1 MELFRDIRLNR
12 GRAILR
18 KKLGKVQRS
27 RFKGN
32 LGNAKTIGVVWDAS
46 NPEELPTLSQ
56 FHQKMAEKN
65 IDVKILGYYPG
76 KNLPDRLT
84 AIRYL
89 ICLKKEDINIT
100 YRPFTRE
107 AEAFVNTGFDILIDI
122 NFKNIFPLQYISS
135 LSRAGLKV
143 GIFDKE
149 HDHSPFDL
157 MIELNKTS
165 DINTYLTQVIYYL
178 EIINTK
184 SSQKGELNKQL

>member
-1 MELFRDIRLNR
+1 MEMFKNLRLNR
-12 GRAILR
+12 GKVILR
-18 KKLGKVQRS
+18 KKLGRIKRS

-32 LGNAKTIGVVWDAS
+32 LSSAKTIGLVWDAT
-46 NPEELPTLSQ
+46 NPEEMSVLSQ

-65 IDVKILGYYPG
+65 IDVKIIGYYPG

-89 ICLKKEDINIT
+89 ICLKREDINIT
-100 YRPFTRE
+100 YRPFTPE
-107 AEAFVNTGFDILIDI
+107 AEAFANTGFDILIDI
-122 NFKNIFPLQYISS
+122 NFKNIFPLRYISS

-149 HDHSPFDL
+149 NDHSPFDI

-165 DINTYLTQVIYYL
+165 DINTYLTEAIYYL
-178 EIINTK
+178 EIINTNL
-184 SSQKGELNKQL
+184 SRKGE

>member
-1 MELFRDIRLNR
+1 MEMFKNIRLNR
-12 GRAILR
+12 GKVILR
-18 KKLGKVQRS
+18 KKMGRMHRS

-32 LGNAKTIGVVWDAS
+32 LSSARTMGLVWDAT
-46 NPEELPTLSQ
+46 NPEELTVLSQ

-89 ICLKKEDINIT
+89 NCLKKEDINFT
-100 YRPFTRE
+100 YRPVTRE
-107 AEAFVNTGFDILIDI
+107 AESFAGTVFDILIDI
-122 NFKNIFPLQYISS
+122 NFKNLFPLRYISS
-135 LSRAGLKV
+135 LSKAGLKV

-149 HDHSPFDL
+149 NDHSPFDL
-157 MIELNKTS
+157 MIEFNKTA

-178 EIINTK
+178 EIINTN
-184 SSQKGELNKQL
+184 SSRKGE